1 VIAHVGSACMMTAL
15 PKMGKSQKR
24 KKRVNKQK
32 RREKKESPIKS
43 VR

>member
-1 VIAHVGSACMMTAL
+1 MMTAL

>member
-1 VIAHVGSACMMTAL
+1 MTAL

-32 RREKKESPIKS
+32 RREKRKS
-43 VR
+43 NKKCEIRLRMETTYLG